1 MDDKSWEGRETR
13 RGRDGSIE
21 EREEVGCIAD
31 DDDVD
36 DDAEDDEVELGLM
49 AIAVHVGVRGPGEAL
64 DEDVVEEECVE
75 ERER

>member
-21 EREEVGCIAD
+21 EREEVDCIAD
-31 DDDVD
+31 DD
-36 DDAEDDEVELGLM
+36 DDAEDDEVELGLT